1 MCTEPEEQPEY
12 SLFTFFLSI
21 FICFSDKLPF
31 PLIIKAR
38 KEGLSLLLVAA
49 DEVEP
54 YKKICKILGK
64 ENGIAEFPIENSFL
78 PAIRKR
84 AKLAAKIDREEHLIK
99 KENSN
104 TGWFLKNAEAMDIE
118 LDDDIVDKKGSPQEI
133 ASLQK

>member
-1 MCTEPEEQPEY
+1 M
-12 SLFTFFLSI
+12 
-21 FICFSDKLPF
+21 
-31 PLIIKAR
+31 
-38 KEGLSLLLVAA
+38 LVAA